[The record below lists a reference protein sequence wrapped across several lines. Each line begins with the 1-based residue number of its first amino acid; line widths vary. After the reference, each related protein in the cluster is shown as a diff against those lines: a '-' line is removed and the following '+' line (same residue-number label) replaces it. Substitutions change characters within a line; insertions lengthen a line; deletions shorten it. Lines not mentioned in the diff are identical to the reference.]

1 MSNLKNPWLITSLIL
16 FGLLIFTVFFDF
28 RVSPSSSLNN
38 IIGRKT
44 APDASTPDTDG
55 VSDIKTLEEQVVP
68 KAGFTLP
75 VRWGDLGPKV
85 IKAGAIDFEKFKN
98 VFESS
103 DAPLSD
109 KQRQILK
116 EGSDDYITI
125 GHDNSRFV
133 VNFFWAL
140 GLAQKSKILDEGS
153 MRSGQTETA
162 NFASTGG
169 WDIGSK
175 GTMDFYSKHQIV
187 SLTSAQEDLVKRVT
201 ENVYRPC
208 CGNSTAFPD
217 CNHGMAAL
225 GFAEVMASQGF
236 SEEEI
241 FDALLKLNSFWFPD
255 TYVKIAAYFERDGV
269 SWDKV
274 KPKDILSL
282 EYSSASGAQE
292 IARKVSDI
300 PAFKSQGGS
309 CGA

>member
-1 MSNLKNPWLITSLIL
+1 MSSLKNPWMITSFIL
-16 FGLLIFTVFFDF
+16 FGLLAFTLLFDV
-28 RVSPSSSLNN
+28 RVTPSSTLNN
-38 IIGRKT
+38 ILGRQKKIGTST
-44 APDASTPDTDG
+44 ATTNG
-55 VSDIKTLEEQVVP
+55 TSDIKTLEEQVVP
-68 KAGFTLP
+68 KGGFTLP
-75 VRWGDLGPKV
+75 VKWGDLGPKV
-85 IKAGAIDFEKFKN
+85 IRAGAIDLEKFKN
-98 VFESS
+98 VFDRSG
-103 DAPLSD
+103 APLSD
-109 KQRQILK
+109 KQLKILK

-125 GHDNSRFV
+125 GHDNSRFI

-140 GLAQKSKILDEGS
+140 GLAQKSKILEEGP

-187 SLTSAQEDLVKRVT
+187 NLTSTQEELVKRVT

-241 FDALLKLNSFWFPD
+241 FDALLKLNSFWFPE
-255 TYVKIAAYFERDGV
+255 TYVKIAAYFEREGV
-269 SWDKV
+269 SWDNV
-274 KPKDILSL
+274 KPKEILSV